1 MSDDPSNLQAGRGRR
16 VQVTSR
22 GRARFDKRKRRIFLE
37 WFAATCNAQL
47 AARKAGVN
55 YRTPYRT
62 RMNDAAFAEA
72 WDRAL
77 EQGYA
82 RLEAKLL
89 EAQFRQASGEVEEF
103 HPAFGVR
110 DDPPSHEATA
120 DKADGALTDPSM
132 AFQLLRQ
139 HKPEVMRMR
148 GSRGAVASGGRLAS
162 DAEVRRALVQG
173 LRAFGIRVTKEDLTG
188 DDEAPPPRD
197 ARPPSPSKLG
207 EDE

>member
-1 MSDDPSNLQAGRGRR
+1 MPDDPSNLQAGRGREM
-16 VQVTSR
+16 QVTSR
-22 GRARFDKRKRRIFLE
+22 GRERFDSGKRRIFLE

-89 EAQFRQASGEVEEF
+89 ETQFRQASCEVEAFDGGFGVDGGEV
-103 HPAFGVR
+103 PG
-110 DDPPSHEATA
+110 PSTTA
-120 DKADGALTDPSM
+120 DAAVPLPTAARQGGAEELTDPSM

-139 HKPEVMRMR
+139 HKPEVARI
-148 GSRGAVASGGRLAS
+148 RGARASGGSDGRLAS
-162 DAEVRRALVQG
+162 DAEVRRALAKS
-173 LRAFGIRVTKEDLTG
+173 LRAFGVRLTAEDFKP
-188 DDEAPPPRD
+188 DEPA
-197 ARPPSPSKLG
+197 S
-207 EDE
+207 DE